1 MTRTFFRTAAALAL
15 LSTGQL
21 AQAATAKPCISQP
34 ELRGMVA
41 YIMPSVMSSVI
52 ERCRAS
58 LPAGSA
64 MLTRGTQVVTE
75 LQAGQSAA
83 FPMARQA
90 FAKFSDDGNKDG
102 ADLFQSMPEDTLKPI
117 IESAITK
124 ELTASV
130 TVKDCPDI
138 DRVFGTL
145 QPLPA
150 SNFVDLIT
158 QVMTIATRDN
168 KQMSVCAA

>member
-1 MTRTFFRTAAALAL
+1 MTRIIFRTAAALAL

-21 AQAATAKPCISQP
+21 AQAAAAKPCMSQA

-41 YIMPSVMSSVI
+41 YVLPSVMSSVV

-64 MLTRGTQVVTE
+64 MLTRGTQVVSE
-75 LQAGQSAA
+75 LEAGQSAA

-102 ADLFQSMPEDTLKPI
+102 ADLFLSMPESTLKPI
-117 IESAITK
+117 IEGAITQ

-130 TVKDCPDI
+130 KVKDCPDI

-150 SNFVDLIT
+150 SNFVDLVT
-158 QVMTIATRDN
+158 QIMTIAARDD
-168 KQMSVCAA
+168 KKMSVCAA

>member
-21 AQAATAKPCISQP
+21 AQAATAKPCMSQA

-41 YIMPSVMSSVI
+41 YIMPSVMSSVV

-90 FAKFSDDGNKDG
+90 FVKFSDDGNKDG
-102 ADLFQSMPEDTLKPI
+102 ADMFLSMPEDTLKPI
-117 IESAITK
+117 IESVITK
-124 ELTASV
+124 ELTASIK
-130 TVKDCPDI
+130 VKDCPDI
-138 DRVFGTL
+138 ERVFSTL

-150 SNFVDLIT
+150 SNFVDLVT

-168 KQMSVCAA
+168 KQMSVCAG